1 MRRPATA
8 IGALVLAAAAC
19 GTGAVAKSD
28 VEKNVSDQ
36 LTATVGQ
43 KPKSIACPGDLAATV
58 GTTMRCSLTADD
70 DTSLGLTVTV
80 TSVQDSNVKFDIA
93 VDRQ

>member
-1 MRRPATA
+1 MRRRAA
-8 IGALVLAAAAC
+8 IVIGTLAVAAC
-19 GTGAVAKSD
+19 GTGAVARSD

-43 KPKSIACPGDLAATV
+43 KPKSITCPGDLDAKV

-70 DTSLGLTVTV
+70 DTSLGLVVTV
-80 TSVQDSNVKFDIA
+80 TSVQGGDVKFDLA